1 MLLTL
6 IHPPILRLGLGN
18 SLPGYSGGYVSSQLA
33 HRPLFIERK
42 REEKVSRRNREKTSW
57 AQNRQRTG
65 AIVATRAALREAVR
79 NLTEYDGDITSR
91 AERFRNCMHVI
102 LQHGVAKLRG
112 FLSLASRELAG
123 SQEHI
128 RQRE

>member
-1 MLLTL
+1 MS
-6 IHPPILRLGLGN
+6 PMM
-18 SLPGYSGGYVSSQLA
+18 
-33 HRPLFIERK
+33 
-42 REEKVSRRNREKTSW
+42 RE
-57 AQNRQRTG
+57 
-65 AIVATRAALREAVR
+65 IVKQPETRARFAPQSAASMAILASAV
-79 NLTEYDGDITSR
+79 T
-91 AERFRNCMHVI
+91 ERFRNCMHVI